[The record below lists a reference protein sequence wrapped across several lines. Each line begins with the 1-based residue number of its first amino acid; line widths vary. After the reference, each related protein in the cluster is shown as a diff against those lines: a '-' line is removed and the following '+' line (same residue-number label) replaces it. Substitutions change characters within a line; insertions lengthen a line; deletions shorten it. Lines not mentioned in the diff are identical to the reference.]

1 MSKTGNILG
10 FIFKRRFL
18 WIGWLMVKR
27 EMTMLYADNNPY
39 MTMQPDMEVSYVT
52 FGFSQKSVMRRLT
65 KKAEKLKGE

>member
-1 MSKTGNILG
+1 MQSNILG

-39 MTMQPDMEVSYVT
+39 TTMQPDMEVTYVT
-52 FGFSQKSVMRRLT
+52 FGLTEKSVIRRLT
-65 KKAEKLKGE
+65 KKAKKLKGE